1 MKKYA
6 FFAIFVIAVSLIS
19 CGGNTQSCTNC
30 DSDTL
35 GVKDTLNP
43 MDPPKGIDT
52 PLSPV
57 DSAGVPKIQAS
68 L

>member
-1 MKKYA
+1 MKKYV
-6 FFAIFVIAVSLIS
+6 IFSMVLMSLSIAS
-19 CGGNTQSCTNC
+19 CGGNTEPCTSCEV
-30 DSDTL
+30 DTT

-43 MDPPKGIDT
+43 VDPPKGIDT